1 MKSKS
6 IIILILMFLWVALV
20 SVSDIL
26 AETFPVVFWAEK
38 NYEFKEIPEGTP
50 VVHDFILKNT
60 GNAPLHIEKVLTG

>member
-1 MKSKS
+1 MKPKS
-6 IIILILMFLWVALV
+6 ILILMFLWVALV

-26 AETFPVVFWAEK
+26 AQTFPVVFWTEK